1 MSTSEEDRQLFGRV
15 VKALKRLKIVAQ
27 KIGSRAKSLDQEWTK
42 PRPIDRKR
50 TGAGRQLSVAYPQTE
65 ISVVI
70 ALLTSV

>member
-1 MSTSEEDRQLFGRV
+1 MSTSEADCQPFGLAA
-15 VKALKRLKIVAQ
+15 KALKKQKIVAQ
-27 KIGSRAKSLDQEWTK
+27 KIGGRAKWLDQEWTK

-50 TGAGRQLSVAYPQTE
+50 TGVGRQRCVPQTQTE